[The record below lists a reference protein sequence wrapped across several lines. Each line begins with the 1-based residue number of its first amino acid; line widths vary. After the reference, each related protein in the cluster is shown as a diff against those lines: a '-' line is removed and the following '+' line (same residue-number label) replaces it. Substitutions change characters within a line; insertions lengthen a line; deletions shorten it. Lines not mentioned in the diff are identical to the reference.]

1 MCGIFGYC
9 SFLKEKTRK
18 EVLETLCAG
27 LARQEYRGYDSAGLC
42 IDGDKPGTVEYFKEV
57 GKVAGL
63 RKKIAASNLDVEKT
77 SISQVSIAHTR
88 WATHGPPCEVN
99 CHPIRSDPT
108 SEFVVV
114 HNGIVTNSAE
124 LRLVLQKRG
133 YHFETET
140 DTEAVAILTKYIYD
154 SHNSK
159 ELNFTQLIKAVLK
172 ELEGSFAFVFKSR
185 HFPNQVVT
193 ARRGSPLLIGVKT
206 DKKLKV
212 DFVDVEFAGQDSND
226 SRVEPLQHNSP
237 GSLLA
242 VPSANPKVLRTQSRA
257 FMSEDGLPQPIEFFI
272 ASDAAAIVEHT
283 KRVLYLED
291 DDIAHIS
298 EGELHI
304 HRLRRKEEGD
314 QTPSQIAATRT
325 IETLEL
331 EIAAIMKGKFDTFM
345 QKEIYEQPES
355 VVNTMRGR
363 VNFDE
368 NKITLGGL
376 RAYMPIMRR
385 CRRMV
390 FVACGTSYHSC
401 LATRAIFEELTEIP
415 VSVELAS
422 DFLDRKTPIF
432 RDDVVVFLSQ
442 SGETADTIL
451 ALRYCMERGALCVG
465 VVNTVGSTISRETH
479 CGIHINAGP
488 EVGVASTKAYTS
500 QYVALLMMALQL
512 SEDRI
517 SFTERRNQI
526 ISGLHALPGQI
537 KKVLEL
543 DSALQQ
549 LAATVAENKS
559 LLLMGRGYQH
569 ATCLEGALK
578 IKEISYMHSE
588 GILAGELKHGPLAL
602 VDENMPV
609 IIIMTQDSL
618 YPKVQSAFAQIT
630 ARKAQPIVLCN
641 EGDDAIA
648 PNVKTIRVPKTID
661 CLQGLLN
668 IIPLQILSYHLA
680 VRNGCDVDFPRNLAK
695 SVTVE

>member
-1 MCGIFGYC
+1 
-9 SFLKEKTRK
+9 
-18 EVLETLCAG
+18 
-27 LARQEYRGYDSAGLC
+27 
-42 IDGDKPGTVEYFKEV
+42 
-57 GKVAGL
+57 
-63 RKKIAASNLDVEKT
+63 
-77 SISQVSIAHTR
+77 
-88 WATHGPPCEVN
+88 
-99 CHPIRSDPT
+99 
-108 SEFVVV
+108 
-114 HNGIVTNSAE
+114 
-124 LRLVLQKRG
+124 LV
-133 YHFETET
+133 
-140 DTEAVAILTKYIYD
+140 
-154 SHNSK
+154 
-159 ELNFTQLIKAVLK
+159 
-172 ELEGSFAFVFKSR
+172 
-185 HFPNQVVT
+185 
-193 ARRGSPLLIGVKT
+193 GVKT

-212 DFVDVEFAGQDSND
+212 DFVDVEFAGQDNDNREKRIESIQSN
-226 SRVEPLQHNSP
+226 
-237 GSLLA
+237 SLLA

-291 DDIAHIS
+291 DDIAHIA

-314 QTPSQIAATRT
+314 QTPSQTAATRT

-331 EIAAIMKGKFDTFM
+331 ELAAIMKGKFDTFM

-376 RAYMPIMRR
+376 RAYLPIMRR

-415 VSVELAS
+415 VGVELAS

-451 ALRYCMERGALCVG
+451 ALRYCMDRGALCVG
-465 VVNTVGSTISRETH
+465 VVNTVGSTLSRETH
-479 CGIHINAGP
+479 CGVHINAGP

-500 QYVALLMMALQL
+500 QYVALLMIALQL

-517 SFTERRNQI
+517 SFTECRNQI
-526 ISGLHALPGQI
+526 ISGLHALPSQI
-537 KKVLEL
+537 KSVLEL
-543 DSALQQ
+543 DSALAE
-549 LAATVAENKS
+549 LATTVSENKS
-559 LLLMGRGYQH
+559 LLLMGRGYQY

-602 VDENMPV
+602 IDENMPV

-618 YPKVQSAFAQIT
+618 YPKVQSALAQIT

-641 EGDDAIA
+641 EGDKGIPANA
-648 PNVKTIRVPKTID
+648 KTIRVPKTVD

-680 VRNGCDVDFPRNLAK
+680 VKNGCDVDFPRNLAK